1 MKYTAFVQL
10 SIFLLA
16 SVQLRAQKPFDQWQ
30 REDILSF
37 FNENAIFFEG
47 SFRKEADHLDIMI
60 GRGQSENSV
69 IHYNF
74 YLRDGLLKKTLIT
87 VSQQQAFQLINH
99 QAEMNGFSKLSES
112 ADQLGNRY
120 YKYSNQEIELLVI
133 NKTADWPEM
142 YFHP

>member
-1 MKYTAFVQL
+1 MKFPVFVLL
-10 SIFLLA
+10 SIFILV
-16 SVQLRAQKPFDQWQ
+16 SSQLRAQKPFNQWQ

-37 FNENAIFFEG
+37 FNENKIFFEG
-47 SFRKEADHLDIMI
+47 SFRNEPDHLDIMI
-60 GRGQSENSV
+60 GRGKSDNSV

-112 ADQLGNRY
+112 ADPLGNCY